1 MGKGVAA
8 ARYGV
13 VVVGSQ
19 AMWFGTANSAIRDR
33 ANIPRRVPQVELEH
47 GSKIYHTGCM
57 PVAFLYAKLK
67 TEV

>member
-33 ANIPRRVPQVELEH
+33 ANVLRRVPQVEPEH
-47 GSKIYHTGCM
+47 EPVLHHAGCI
-57 PVAFLYAKLK
+57 PAASLYA
-67 TEV
+67 